1 MIGRLN
7 ARNRATYI
15 DTCQHKMA
23 KSWLNTHTLDI
34 QQPHGEGGGFP
45 KGPHG
50 IRAHPRWLKSRFT
63 VQPFD
68 ASRRSERRLVGTHM
82 NGHYAAV
89 EVPPLAEAYSWEL
102 FGVRGAAREH
112 TDASHELNRT
122 DRSDRSERPPG
133 RQVASGRQWSPVVA
147 RSPGRQV
154 ANSCQRLP

>member
-7 ARNRATYI
+7 ARNKSTYI
-15 DTCQHKMA
+15 DTCQHKLA

-50 IRAHPRWLKSRFT
+50 IRAHPRWLKSRYT

-68 ASRRSERRLVGTHM
+68 ASQRSERRLVGTHM
-82 NGHYAAV
+82 NGHYAAA
-89 EVPPLAEAYSWEL
+89 EVPPLAEACSWEL

-112 TDASHELNRT
+112 TDASHELNRESQCKST
-122 DRSDRSERPPG
+122 FGSRNPSTCASTRRHTHEWPLG
-133 RQVASGRQWSPVVA
+133 R
-147 RSPGRQV
+147 
-154 ANSCQRLP
+154 

>member
-1 MIGRLN
+1 MSGRRSVIGRLN

-45 KGPHG
+45 RGPHG

-112 TDASHELNRT
+112 TDASHELNRESQCKST
-122 DRSDRSERPPG
+122 FGTRRL
-133 RQVASGRQWSPVVA
+133 ASTPRHT
-147 RSPGRQV
+147 RM
-154 ANSCQRLP
+154 NCH